1 MNVIARLPDD
11 PAPSPGTSVAAV
23 MPGDKQAESLQYV
36 TFHIEDGTFAVPLG
50 EVQEIIRMP
59 DVVQV
64 PLGPASIAGLA
75 NLRGNVMAVSSLRR
89 IFNYPDIAHDD
100 ATRVVVINQGVAVG
114 LVVDRMAAVVTADPA
129 QIETVKLIKTT
140 VDTDLLRGMI
150 KAVDGSGMIMI
161 LDSSRLVENDFC
173 SDRSRSRSGDRSA
186 DARLADPLAAAAP
199 ATEADE
205 LQLVS
210 FEVAGQEYALA
221 IENVQ
226 EIVQVPEPINRVPGA
241 GAHVL
246 GVVTLR
252 ERLLPLVSL
261 REMFGL
267 ASAPLNDR
275 NKIVVVPLPGGASVG
290 IVMDMVKE
298 VLRVSR
304 SLLDPVPA
312 LMQSGTRGEIRGICR
327 LEGGRRLVLVL
338 SADALFDNETIHF
351 AAASVP
357 QGKNA
362 MEEPMDAGTA
372 GLLAI
377 DDEEQFVV
385 FRLGTEDYGVPIAL
399 VQEILRV
406 PGQLTRVPRAPSFIR
421 GIVNLRGAVLPVIDQ
436 RARFEL
442 EDIEPNDRQRIMVFT
457 IDGIRTGFIVDSVS
471 EVLKIPRSA
480 IGPTPAMSAEQAR
493 IVSRIANLEQ
503 QRRMILLIEV
513 DQLLER
519 HEVDAV
525 AEAGEGVGQPACSSS

>member
-1 MNVIARLPDD
+1 MNVIARLPDAPQP
-11 PAPSPGTSVAAV
+11 PAHMPHESV
-23 MPGDKQAESLQYV
+23 PGDSRQYV
-36 TFHIEDGTFAVPLG
+36 TFHVQEGTYAVPLA

-64 PLGPASIAGLA
+64 PLGPSSIAGLA
-75 NLRGNVMAVSSLRR
+75 NLRGTVMAVSSLRR

-100 ATRVVVINQGVAVG
+100 ATRVVVINQGIPVG

-129 QIETVKLIKTT
+129 QIETVRSIENT

-150 KAVDGSGMIMI
+150 KSADGSGMIMI
-161 LDSSRLVENDFC
+161 LDSARLVANDFHTERA
-173 SDRSRSRSGDRSA
+173 RSRAGERGA
-186 DARLADPLAAAAP
+186 DAPAAGPQAGAVQ
-199 ATEADE
+199 AGQADE

-226 EIVQVPEPINRVPGA
+226 EIVQVAEPINRVPGTA
-241 GAHVL
+241 RHVL

-252 ERLLPLVSL
+252 QRLLPLVSL

-267 ASAPLNDR
+267 VSAPLNER
-275 NKIVVVPLPGGASVG
+275 NKIVVVPLPDGASVG

-312 LMQSGTRGEIRGICR
+312 LMQANTRGEIQGICR
-327 LEGGRRLVLVL
+327 LDGGRRLVLVL
-338 SADALFDNETIHF
+338 SADALFDNETVRC
-351 AAASVP
+351 AAAAGGPEGES
-357 QGKNA
+357 A
-362 MEEPMDAGTA
+362 MEEVMGSAGP
-372 GLLAI
+372 AI

-385 FRLGTEDYGVPIAL
+385 FRLGQEDYGVPIAL

-406 PGQLTRVPRAPSFIR
+406 PEQLTRVPRAPAFIK
-421 GIVNLRGAVLPVIDQ
+421 GVVNLRGAVLPVIDQ

-442 EDIEPNDRQRIMVFT
+442 EEMEPNDRQRIMVFT
-457 IDGIRTGFIVDSVS
+457 IDGIRTGFIVDAVS
-471 EVLKIPRSA
+471 EVMKIPRLA

-503 QRRMILLIEV
+503 QRRMILLIDP

-519 HEVDAV
+519 HEVGAVVEAGSDAV
-525 AEAGEGVGQPACSSS
+525 PACPSC